1 MQSQQP
7 MKNITVN
14 KKEIDKFSKLASEWW
29 DPEGKFKPLHKFNPV
44 RLRYIRNTLM
54 KKNIKPNSKPLK
66 NIRILDIGCGGGL
79 LCEPLTKLGA
89 KVIGI
94 DASEKNIK
102 IAKAHAKKSRLKISY
117 YCATP
122 ENFKLKSKFD
132 VVLNMEIV
140 EHVDNVDLFLNKSS
154 KFLKKNG
161 IMIIA
166 TLNKTLKSFIFA
178 IVGAEYVLRWLPIGT
193 HNWNMF
199 VEPIDLVNICKKN
212 LLKLEDLKGV
222 KYNVITREWKI
233 SNDTSVNYLAKF
245 KKF

>member
-1 MQSQQP
+1 

-14 KKEIDKFSKLASEWW
+14 KKEVDKFSKLASEWW
-29 DPEGKFKPLHKFNPV
+29 DPKGKFKPLHKFNPV
-44 RLRYIRNTLM
+44 RLNYI
-54 KKNIKPNSKPLK
+54 KKTIGKKKKLLNNKKPLK
-66 NIRILDIGCGGGL
+66 NVRILDIGCGGGL
-79 LCEPLTKLGA
+79 LCEPLAKMGA

-102 IAKAHAKKSRLKISY
+102 IAKSHANKSKLKVDY

-122 ENFKLKSKFD
+122 ENFKFNSKFD

-154 KFLKKNG
+154 KFLKNNG

-193 HNWNMF
+193 HDWNMF
-199 VEPIDLVNICKKN
+199 VKPDDLINICKKN
-212 LLKLEDLKGV
+212 FLRLEELKGV
-222 KYNVITREWKI
+222 EYNLITNEWKL
-233 SNDTSVNYLAKF
+233 SNNSSVNYMARF
-245 KKF
+245 KKI

>member
-1 MQSQQP
+1 